1 MSEIREFID
10 KEVPIVEYYIITPL
24 ETYQKRRADRF
35 RAISSANSKY
45 IFFIVFT
52 GDH

>member
-35 RAISSANSKY
+35 RAISSANWNT
-45 IFFIVFT
+45 FFIVFT